1 MYDIVHLILYSL
13 TSNQYREM
21 NCVPTVPTGLWFT
34 QAQTIV
40 QTVWTRVCLDSIGPE
55 RETDINMYV
64 RRSRFGKFSAETVD
78 QLYSIAVQH
87 KNLLLSIADTFSV
100 LGVH

>member
-21 NCVPTVPTGLWFT
+21 NCVPTVPIVLSFT

-40 QTVWTRVCLDSIGPE
+40 LQQCMVQIGCCLDSTGPE
-55 RETDINMYV
+55 RETDI
-64 RRSRFGKFSAETVD
+64 RT
-78 QLYSIAVQH
+78 
-87 KNLLLSIADTFSV
+87 
-100 LGVH
+100 